1 MLTVELGFLLG
12 VGLNGM
18 AGAVSMVLI
27 VMVIVNQHF
36 RGATDRLEQSL
47 VIMIAMGFI
56 LRTDQKSDQRA
67 GVLIIPAADIKG
79 ETWKQS

>member
-1 MLTVELGFLLG
+1 VLTVELGFLLG

-18 AGAVSMVLI
+18 AGAVYMVLI

>member
-18 AGAVSMVLI
+18 AGAVYMVLI